1 MISKSTRRQSYTFTR
16 RANFLTWMSSLLSS
30 NIDAIV
36 VVILTVGFIFRLI
49 EASQTYLNPDEAMY
63 FWKSIPNEFVKLY
76 KNSLHVH
83 HPPLLVILIH
93 YVRKISDAEIAL
105 RMIPILAGTVF
116 PLFVYFWLGRVWNKV
131 AGLLALTI
139 LVFAPH
145 IISLSA
151 QVRAYTLAL
160 LFISTSLYFIDRAI
174 DEESIIWMVL
184 FAGLLYLGTFTE
196 YSFVFFV
203 ASIGIYFLLRIHRQK
218 VSRKVMVAWMITQF
232 GVIALYG
239 FHYLTQIRKLMNHPS
254 AQKDIGGWLRNM
266 FPWPGDNLLVFSAR
280 GAVNQFTY
288 LFSSTSGGI
297 IMGCVF
303 LFGLIL
309 LWKGR
314 SHEEQKRTRAMLA
327 LFLMPFL
334 LAFAASL
341 ARIHPYGHSRH
352 TVFLAIFIASCIAV
366 TLEKIVRSRKW
377 VILPAMLL
385 LIPFWYFT
393 KAQHLNNIENNRN
406 QREIMLSGIQYI
418 QKTIPPGSLIF
429 TEYETRDIL
438 NYYLGP
444 RKASLSQE
452 KEPTQELY
460 SKYRLV
466 SFQYSYHKEEDF
478 VEDFMKFRKKYGV
491 NPKESVWVVDG
502 GWGLIPFKSKRI
514 NDLRGT
520 PYRQEFDGVLLVFK
534 TPPNYGSSHI
544 LKTPSSK

>member
-1 MISKSTRRQSYTFTR
+1 MFSF
-16 RANFLTWMSSLLSS
+16 
-30 NIDAIV
+30 NIDAIA
-36 VVILTVGFIFRLI
+36 VVILMIGLFLRLI

-63 FWKSIPNEFVKLY
+63 FWKSIPNDFVKLY
-76 KNSLHVH
+76 RNSLYVH

-116 PLFVYFWLGRVWNKV
+116 PLFVYFWLRRAWNKT

-145 IISLSA
+145 IVSLSA

-160 LFISTSLYFIDRAI
+160 LFISASLYFLDRAI
-174 DEESIIWMVL
+174 DEESVIWMTL
-184 FAGLLYLGTFTE
+184 FAGLIYIGTFTE

-203 ASIGIYFLLRIHRQK
+203 ASIGIYFLLRIRWQS
-218 VSRKVMVAWMITQF
+218 VSRKVMVAWVITQF

-239 FHYLTQIRKLMNHPS
+239 LHYLTQIRKLMNHPS
-254 AQKDIGGWLRNM
+254 AQNDIGGWLRNM
-266 FPWPGDNLLVFSAR
+266 FPWPGDNLLIFGAR

-288 LFSSTSGGI
+288 LFASTPGGI
-297 IMGCVF
+297 IMACVF

-314 SHEEQKRTRAMLA
+314 SREERKRTRAMLP

-334 LAFAASL
+334 FAFAAAL

-352 TVFLAIFIASCIAV
+352 TVFLSIFIASCIAV

-377 VILPAMLL
+377 VVLPAMLL
-385 LIPFWYFT
+385 LIPFWYFN
-393 KAQHLNNIENNRN
+393 KIQDPNNIGKDRN

-444 RKASLSQE
+444 RKASLFQVN
-452 KEPTQELY
+452 EPTEELY
-460 SKYRLV
+460 SKFRLF
-466 SFQYSYHKEEDF
+466 SSRYSYHKEEDF
-478 VEDFMKFRKKYGV
+478 VEDFMKFRKIYGI
-491 NPKESVWVVDG
+491 NPEESVWVVDG
-502 GWGLIPFKSKRI
+502 GWGLIPFKSKMI
-514 NDLRGT
+514 NNLRGT
-520 PYRQEFDGVLLVFK
+520 PYRQDFGRVLLVFK
-534 TPPNYGSSHI
+534 TPPNYGPIHLLRS
-544 LKTPSSK
+544 PSSK